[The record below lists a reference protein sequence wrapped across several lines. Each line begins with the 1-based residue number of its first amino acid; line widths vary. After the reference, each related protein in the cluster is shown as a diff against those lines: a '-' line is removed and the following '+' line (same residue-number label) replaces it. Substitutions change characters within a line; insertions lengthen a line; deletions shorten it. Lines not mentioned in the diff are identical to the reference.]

1 MVAQSL
7 TEAEYHA
14 VNSAAREAAWI
25 RNLLSEI
32 GVKLPAIRLY
42 TDSQSSIRIAK
53 NTGTLRTKH
62 LGAVYHYIRQ
72 EIIEGRV
79 WPVYVPRVDNVA
91 DGLTRPLN
99 GPEFRKFVSLLGMKG
114 EGEGNG
120 DSEGRVDAE
129 TMGMPAG
136 E

>member
-1 MVAQSL
+1 ME
-7 TEAEYHA
+7 TKYHA

-32 GVKLPAIRLY
+32 GVKLPTIRLY

-53 NTGTLRTKH
+53 NTGTLRTKY

-72 EIIEGRV
+72 EINEGRV
-79 WPVYVPRVDNVA
+79 WPVYMPKANNVA
-91 DGLTRPLN
+91 DGVTRPLN
-99 GPEFRKFVSLLGMKG
+99 GLEFRKFVIIGIKG
-114 EGEGNG
+114 EGERNG
-120 DSEGRVDAE
+120 DNRVNVE
-129 TMGMPAG
+129 IMGMLAG